1 MLSAASA
8 NLTSVAGISRCLKL
22 LFLRRIFAMAAALSR
37 ALKLP
42 GKKGSELG
50 EYDPLTQADSE
61 DDSEEDDLVLNYPRN
76 GLGRSNNMGLGTSD
90 SRSNRGSRFTQQED
104 VDEDEEEVDEWR
116 ERHRGK
122 SRPETED
129 EKCRQYWSQREMGRD
144 ATSEDG
150 EGMRSTGGG
159 GIGSECDPYGKK
171 NRVKN
176 AVRTAAFLV
185 PLCLA
190 MIVVLLC
197 AFILPCQQLEDRR
210 PQWEREQGGDAGGVT
225 SLPLAL
231 WDVDNDGIE
240 DILIGVTQLSNES
253 QVPSSQAISK
263 EYSVV
268 ALSATSGSVLWRR
281 PLREPVI
288 SVQCGLQTGAASSA
302 AAHPAEGAHWGQQS
316 LSLQS
321 GPVCLLVGSSHL
333 TAVNGT
339 SGTKLWSA
347 TPGAIESPVVLL
359 PDVDG
364 DSVPDLLIV
373 TLPENNEADLCLVL
387 LSALNGT
394 HIGRPVNFN
403 LTGQGKLIGPLL
415 HETRMGAYY
424 VLFGLGTVEAV
435 SLRDIYTKASDVRV
449 IDPKIKVKDPLW
461 EKLRKTNSS
470 SLIHISSGT
479 EEVIFLLPLV
489 AGLCNNHNNLDVMSN
504 MNSSQ
509 SDWMVICD
517 KSRLSVLKEKDTR
530 TAWTFNSSAI
540 HSRPTPGQFN
550 GDGIPDVLIQL
561 SAAGV
566 RKVQIIDG
574 GNGHSLWEAEFVC
587 PRLVLEGSS
596 VMTTSG
602 QSVFLFW
609 AGDPLKPQKNITK
622 ASSAL
627 APTDPVVRK
636 LFMLHPNYPIILL
649 ELASTTDT
657 ILTAA
662 VSYEE
667 QWKDAAYITVF
678 SRPTS
683 GLGPGTRMV
692 KSLSLKAAVA
702 GALIVRL
709 GEESQAGAPVRLR
722 AFEIKKFFK
731 QLSFKHQVRDNS

>member
-1 MLSAASA
+1 
-8 NLTSVAGISRCLKL
+8 
-22 LFLRRIFAMAAALSR
+22 MAAALSR

-76 GLGRSNNMGLGTSD
+76 GLGRSNNMGTGTSD

-104 VDEDEEEVDEWR
+104 VEEDEEEEEDEWR

-122 SRPETED
+122 SRPETD
-129 EKCRQYWSQREMGRD
+129 DGKGRQYWSQREMGRD

-159 GIGSECDPYGKK
+159 GIGSECDPDGKK
-171 NRVKN
+171 ARAKN
-176 AVRTAAFLV
+176 AARTAAFLV

-190 MIVVLLC
+190 MVVVLLC
-197 AFILPCQQLEDRR
+197 AFILPCEEVRR
-210 PQWEREQGGDAGGVT
+210 PQWEVELGADAGGFT

-231 WDVDNDGIE
+231 WDVDNDGLE
-240 DILIGVTQLSNES
+240 DILVGVTLLSNES

-268 ALSATSGSVLWRR
+268 ALAATNGSVLWRR
-281 PLREPVI
+281 PLRAPVI
-288 SVQCGLQTGAASSA
+288 SVQCGLQTGAAASSAAASAA

-316 LSLQS
+316 PSLQP

-333 TAVNGT
+333 TAINGN

-347 TPGAIESPVVLL
+347 TPGAIESPAVSL

-373 TLPENNEADLCLVL
+373 TLPENNEAVLCLVL

-394 HIGRPVNFN
+394 QIGRPVTFN

-424 VLFGLGTVEAV
+424 ILFGLGTVEAV
-435 SLRDIYTKASDVRV
+435 SLKDIYTKASGVRV
-449 IDPKIKVKDPLW
+449 TDPKIKVKDPRW

-530 TAWTFNSSAI
+530 TPVWTFNSSTM

-574 GNGHSLWEAEFVC
+574 ANGYSLWEAEFVC
-587 PRLVLEGSS
+587 PRLVLEGST

-622 ASSAL
+622 QASSAS

-636 LFMLHPNYPIILL
+636 LFMLHPTYPMILL
-649 ELASTTDT
+649 ELNSTTDT

-667 QWKDAAYITVF
+667 PWKDATYITVF

-683 GLGPGTRMV
+683 GSGPGTRMV
-692 KSLSLKAAVA
+692 KSLSLKAGIA
-702 GALIVRL
+702 GAVIVRL
-709 GEESQAGAPVRLR
+709 GEESQAGAPVRLG

-731 QLSFKHQVRDNS
+731 QLSFKHQ